1 MHFYLIS
8 REPSSNLVL
17 THNPSE
23 WGSFFAVDANKRY
36 LNRWSRVHTVEINDE
51 THFILEG
58 DNFISNE
65 RIRHLVFAY
74 FGEIN
79 HNYENILPTA
89 VKSVVWKAHQSQ
101 ENFIGVMNR
110 LNTKELKLLAIESA
124 LISRTHFT
132 MLFDINDPLT
142 NHSLLTV
149 PTNHPLFNPQVLC
162 RYRYGILV

>member
-58 DNFISNE
+58 DNFISNDL
-65 RIRHLVFAY
+65 IRHLVFDY
-74 FGEIN
+74 FGDTN
-79 HNYENILPTA
+79 HNYENILPNA
-89 VKSVVWKAHQSQ
+89 VESVVWKKHQSQ
-101 ENFIGVMNR
+101 ENFCGVMNR
-110 LNTKELKLLAIESA
+110 LNTKELKLLAIE
-124 LISRTHFT
+124 LTLFT
-132 MLFDINDPLT
+132 MLFD

-149 PTNHPLFNPQVLC
+149 PTNHPLFNPQVLSRAYAC
-162 RYRYGILV
+162 RKLYGILV